1 VFVQPIASWLVARPQ
16 NAILGLAAT
25 LMLPFAQLF
34 SGAVMALLVLHQGP
48 AKSALHA
55 VIASALLVVISLIVK
70 TSAIQILANGLV
82 TWLPV
87 LLLASLLRHWRSLA
101 LTLQVSVIA
110 AVVIMLAFYA
120 AVPDP
125 TAFWKSVL
133 NEMALVFAQME
144 LQGQADILL
153 TQQDVI
159 APQMTI
165 LVVFTSWSLYVAVL
179 LLGYA
184 LMQTLPG
191 QSHCFGRFADL
202 GLGRVLAITMA
213 IVSLTAMASG
223 ANWLQNIAFLL
234 FAVFWIQGLAMAHWL
249 HAEKRLPGIAVVL
262 VYVLLPV
269 LNLLMVLGL
278 AVAGYVDAWFGFR
291 QRVTKQNG

>member
-1 VFVQPIASWLVARPQ
+1 
-16 NAILGLAAT
+16 
-25 LMLPFAQLF
+25 
-34 SGAVMALLVLHQGP
+34 
-48 AKSALHA
+48 
-55 VIASALLVVISLIVK
+55 
-70 TSAIQILANGLV
+70 
-82 TWLPV
+82 
-87 LLLASLLRHWRSLA
+87 LRRWRSLA
-101 LTLQVSVIA
+101 LTLQVSVVA
-110 AVVIMLAFYA
+110 AVAIMLVFYA

-153 TQQDVI
+153 TQQDII

-184 LMQTLPG
+184 LMQMLPG
-191 QSHCFGRFADL
+191 QSQCFGRFADL

-269 LNLLMVLGL
+269 LNLLMILGL
-278 AVAGYVDAWFGFR
+278 AVAGYVDAWFCFR
-291 QRVTKQNG
+291 QRMIEKNG

>member
-1 VFVQPIASWLVARPQ
+1 MQTIAAWLVARPQ

-48 AKSALHA
+48 ARSALQA
-55 VIASALLVVISLIVK
+55 IIASALLIVISLIVK

-125 TAFWKSVL
+125 IAFWKLVL
-133 NEMALVFAQME
+133 SEMAVVFAQMD

-165 LVVFTSWSLYVAVL
+165 LVVFTTWSLYVAVL

-184 LMQTLPG
+184 LLQMLPG
-191 QSHCFGRFADL
+191 QSHRFGRFADL
-202 GLGRVLAITMA
+202 SFGRVLAITMA
-213 IVSLTAMASG
+213 IVSLTAMVSG
-223 ANWLQNIAFLL
+223 ANWLQNVAFLL
-234 FAVFWIQGLAMAHWL
+234 FAVFWIQGLAIAPWL

-291 QRVTKQNG
+291 QRALRQN